1 MSEYRTVADYVIAT
15 NEMNAK
21 TQRDLIDKQA
31 KLLEQMMTPQAV
43 HHSVSNKEQ
52 MMEEALE
59 AAHAAIKDLSL
70 RVVEKPS
77 LRDQFA
83 MAALFGVNTKEFDPK
98 EIASKAFAIADAM
111 MEARK

>member
-1 MSEYRTVADYVIAT
+1 MSDYKTIA
-15 NEMNAK
+15 
-21 TQRDLIDKQA
+21 
-31 KLLEQMMTPQAV
+31 
-43 HHSVSNKEQ
+43 
-52 MMEEALE
+52 
-59 AAHAAIKDLSL
+59 
-70 RVVEKPS
+70 EKPIPTYHIGPQGPVAT